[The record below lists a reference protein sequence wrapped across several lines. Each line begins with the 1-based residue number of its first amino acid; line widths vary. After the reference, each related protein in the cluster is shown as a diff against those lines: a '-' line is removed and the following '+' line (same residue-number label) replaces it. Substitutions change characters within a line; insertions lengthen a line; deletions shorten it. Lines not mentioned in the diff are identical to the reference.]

1 MSFKSLKPDP
11 STIIFKFADRMDT
24 TSCSGLD
31 SKILDASKDCKTIIF
46 DLEGVNYISSS
57 FLRLVSLSAKEVGVS
72 NFSLIHVSPT
82 LRKVLKISGIDGLIK
97 SN

>member
-1 MSFKSLKPDP
+1 MSFKSMKTDP
-11 STIIFKFADRMDT
+11 STITFKFAERLDT

-31 SKILDASKDCKTIIF
+31 RKILDNSKDCTTIVF
-46 DLEGVNYISSS
+46 DLEGVSYISSS